1 MSFGPQPR
9 FPAVRGLVAIWIVL
23 GWALVAAPLGAQTP
37 AAADPDTERA
47 TLEDILDLVRN
58 NYVEEIP
65 PNALLDGAI
74 EGLLRRLDPHSNYV
88 DARRYEQMSE
98 RNRGEY
104 DGIGISFGSNGGS
117 LTVITAI
124 EGTPS
129 DRLGVRAG
137 DRIVKIE
144 GESTAAFSE
153 QEVLDRLRG
162 PDGTMVHVSIQR
174 PGAPDLIEMAI
185 PRQRIPIKSVPYSFL
200 IGRDIGY
207 VRIIR
212 FSATTGHELQSALTQ
227 LEASGMKRLLLDLR
241 GNPGGYLEQ
250 AVEVAQQFI
259 PDGQVVV
266 YTRGRVRGASEE
278 HYAAASGGPRNLPV
292 VVLVNHATAS
302 AAEIVAG
309 ALQDWDRGLIV
320 GQTTFGKG
328 LVQRQY
334 RLRDGSAVFLTVGRY
349 YTPSGRL
356 IQRPYAPDKITYYAE
371 GYDDLDP
378 NAEAHPDGDST
389 YRTAS
394 GRPVYGGGGITP
406 DVRAAPE
413 SLTEVEQTIVRSNV
427 LFAFATDH
435 VGSLGYTYPAGVE
448 HYLAHDPVDEAI
460 WSAFLSYCAGRSFEL
475 DQAALTA
482 ERAFITRGLK
492 REIAGVL
499 WGPVAR
505 YRVLVGD
512 DQQLA
517 AGLQLFPQASELLA
531 RGAGATVPAWQTS
544 AAQESSNR

>member
-1 MSFGPQPR
+1 MLIGPNR
-9 FPAVRGLVAIWIVL
+9 RSPAARAFWLGLALVL
-23 GWALVAAPLGAQTP
+23 GMVVAAPIGAEP
-37 AAADPDTERA
+37 PVALEAERA
-47 TLEDILDLVRN
+47 TLDDILDLVRN

-65 PNALLDGAI
+65 ADVLLDGAI

-88 DARRYEQMSE
+88 DAKRYEQMSE

-104 DGIGISFGSNGGS
+104 DGIGISFGANGGN

-124 EGTPS
+124 EGSPS

-137 DRIVKIE
+137 DRIVKID
-144 GESTAAFSE
+144 GESTAALSE
-153 QEVLDRLRG
+153 QGVLDRLRG
-162 PDGTMVHVSIQR
+162 PDGTLVLLSIQR
-174 PGAPDLIEMAI
+174 PGAADLLEISV
-185 PRQRIPIKSVPYSFL
+185 PRQRIPIKSIPYSFML
-200 IGRDIGY
+200 GKDTGY

-212 FSATTGHELQSALTQ
+212 FSATTGHELQSALSQ
-227 LEASGMKRLLLDLR
+227 LDVGGMKRLVLDLR

-250 AVEVAQQFI
+250 AVEVAQQFV
-259 PDGQVVV
+259 PAGQMVV

-278 HYAAASGGPRNLPV
+278 HYAAAPGGPRNLPV

-371 GYDDLDP
+371 GYDDIDP
-378 NAEAHPDGDST
+378 NAEPRPADEAAG
-389 YRTAS
+389 YQTAS
-394 GRPVYGGGGITP
+394 GRTVYGGGGITP
-406 DVRAAPE
+406 DFQVAPE
-413 SLTEVEQTIVRSNV
+413 SLTEAEQAIDRSNV

-435 VGSLGYTYPAGVE
+435 VGATGYKYPAGLE
-448 HYLAHDPVDEAI
+448 HYLAHDPVDEPI
-460 WSAFLSYCAGRSFEL
+460 WKAFLRYSANRPLEL
-475 DQAALTA
+475 DQAALSQ
-482 ERAFITRGLK
+482 ERAFIARGLK

-499 WGPVAR
+499 WGPAAR
-505 YRVLVGD
+505 YRVLVTSD
-512 DQQLA
+512 RQVNEA
-517 AGLQLFPQASELLA
+517 VRLFPQANELLA
-531 RGAGATVPAWQTS
+531 RGAGAVAEPKWQTS
-544 AAQESSNR
+544 AAQESSR

>member
-1 MSFGPQPR
+1 MPFGPNR
-9 FPAVRGLVAIWIVL
+9 RSKVARGLWLGLVL
-23 GWALVAAPLGAQTP
+23 GLGIACATP
-37 AAADPDTERA
+37 IGAEPPADPEAERA
-47 TLEDILDLVRN
+47 TLDDILDLVRN

-65 PNALLDGAI
+65 SDVLLDGAI

-88 DARRYEQMSE
+88 DAKRYEQMSE

-104 DGIGISFGSNGGS
+104 DGIGISFGSNGGN

-124 EGTPS
+124 EGSPS

-137 DRIVKIE
+137 DRIVKID
-144 GESTAAFSE
+144 GESAAALSE
-153 QEVLDRLRG
+153 QAVLDRLRG
-162 PDGTMVHVSIQR
+162 PDGTQVRLSIQR
-174 PGAPDLIEMAI
+174 PGAADLLEISV

-200 IGRDIGY
+200 MGRDTGY

-227 LEASGMKRLLLDLR
+227 LEAAGMQRLVLDLR

-250 AVEVAQQFI
+250 AVEVAQQFV
-259 PDGQVVV
+259 PAGQMVV
-266 YTRGRVRGASEE
+266 YTKGRVRGASEE
-278 HYAAASGGPRNLPV
+278 HYAAAAGGPRNLPL

-371 GYDDLDP
+371 GYDDIDP
-378 NAEAHPDGDST
+378 NAAPRPAGEPAFQ
-389 YRTAS
+389 TAS

-406 DVRAAPE
+406 DVPVAPE
-413 SLTEVEQTIVRSNV
+413 SLTEAEQAIARSNL

-435 VGSLGYTYPAGVE
+435 VGSAGYKYPAGID
-448 HYLAHDPVDEAI
+448 HYLAHDPVDESI
-460 WSAFLSYCAGRSFEL
+460 WNAFLSYGATRELEL
-475 DQAALTA
+475 DPAALTA
-482 ERAFITRGLK
+482 ERAFIARGLK

-505 YRVLVGD
+505 YRVLVSD
-512 DQQLA
+512 DGQVAESLR
-517 AGLQLFPQASELLA
+517 LFPQASELLA
-531 RGAGATVPAWQTS
+531 RGAGAVAEPKWQTS
-544 AAQESSNR
+544 AAQASSNR